1 MKPNVTKLNR
11 ILALA
16 IATAFII
23 IASGLGQQALAQKYS
38 HRPKAT
44 KFAQQGSNNAAAT
57 TVFNGGRD
65 LIDDAQWAKA
75 EEAFGQYVA
84 KYPQEKNLDAALYW
98 MAYAQAKLRKYNQ
111 SKDTIQKLLKTY
123 EKSIWKED
131 AELLMAQLPGAPVP
145 AKVDALTQIPD
156 PAGSPSVLVAPVA
169 VIPPTTPGFPAM
181 APIAPQQ
188 DPIRTQEMQERIAES
203 QARAIER
210 NREAQE
216 RMQERIAD
224 AQEKMKDKFKWDYE
238 VGIGKGMGMGVGV
251 GKGSD
256 DDPNSE
262 IKIVALQAL
271 CESDPQRCVAI
282 STDWLKP
289 NSGQTVVCRR
299 AALVFVARH
308 GGKAGTPIILGA
320 AQNDP
325 ELKVRTRAISL
336 LGSSNDDSVLSALRD
351 FALNSPQPE
360 VSEAALYALSQHT
373 SPQALNIL
381 ADFALST
388 KPIALRKT
396 AISSISSRPG
406 EPAVDALFKIYDSSQ
421 DLEIRKAVISGF
433 GNRKSERAGAKLV
446 EIAGSPSENIEL
458 RKQAI
463 RSIARRG
470 GESAVDTLMRLYD
483 AEKNEE
489 VKDIIMNSF
498 GSLNDKKVTNKLI
511 EIARNPQTPL
521 ERRRRVI
528 MLLSNRGKD
537 PDVIKYLEELLRTK

>member
-16 IATAFII
+16 IATAFIL
-23 IASGLGQQALAQKYS
+23 IASGLGQKAAAQKYS

-131 AELLMAQLPGAPVP
+131 AELLLAQLPGAPVP
-145 AKVDALTQIPD
+145 ARVDALTQIPEPNVLIS
-156 PAGSPSVLVAPVA
+156 PAVPGAPVALISPTNPGFPGVAPVA
-169 VIPPTTPGFPAM
+169 LP
-181 APIAPQQ
+181 Q

-203 QARAIER
+203 QARAMER

-216 RMQERIAD
+216 RMQERIVE

-238 VGIGKGMGMGVGV
+238 VGVGKGFGVGV

-256 DDPNSE
+256 DDSSE
-262 IKIVALQAL
+262 LKIVALQAL
-271 CESDPQRCVAI
+271 CESDQQRCVAI

-289 NSGQTVVCRR
+289 NSGQTVACKR
-299 AALVFVARH
+299 AALVFLARH
-308 GGKAGTPIILGA
+308 GGKAAMPIILGV
-320 AQNDP
+320 AQNET
-325 ELKVRTRAISL
+325 ELKVKTRAISL
-336 LGSSNDDSVLSALRD
+336 LGSSNDDSVLGALRD
-351 FALNSPQPE
+351 FALNSPQTE
-360 VSEAALYALSQHT
+360 VTEAALYALSQHT

-388 KPIALRKT
+388 KPIASRKT
-396 AISSISSRPG
+396 AISSIAGRPG

-421 DLEIRKAVISGF
+421 ELEIRKSVIAGF

-446 EIAGSPSENIEL
+446 EIASSPSENIEL

-463 RSIARRG
+463 RSVARRG
-470 GESAVDTLMRLYD
+470 GENAVDTLMRLYD
-483 AEKNEE
+483 VEKNEE
-489 VKDIIMNSF
+489 LKDTIMNSF
-498 GSLNDKKVTNKLI
+498 GSLSDKRVTNKLI

-521 ERRRRVI
+521 ERRRRIV

-537 PDVIKYLEELLRTK
+537 PDVIKYLEELLRTQ

>member
-23 IASGLGQQALAQKYS
+23 IASGLGQQAAAQKYS
-38 HRPKAT
+38 HRPRAN

-65 LIDDAQWAKA
+65 LIDDAQWSKA
-75 EEAFGQYVA
+75 EEAFAQYVA

-111 SKDTIQKLLKTY
+111 SKDTIQKLLKSY
-123 EKSIWKED
+123 EKSVWKED
-131 AELLMAQLPGAPVP
+131 AELLLAQLPGAVP
-145 AKVDALTQIPD
+145 AKVDVLTQTPE
-156 PAGSPSVLVAPVA
+156 PPVVSPSVAISPVA
-169 VIPPTTPGFPAM
+169 VIPPTTQGFPGG
-181 APIAPQQ
+181 APVAPPQ

-216 RMQERIAD
+216 RMQERIAE
-224 AQEKMKDKFKWDYE
+224 AQEKMKDKFKYDWDYQ
-238 VGIGKGMGMGVGV
+238 VGKGFGVGV

-262 IKIVALQAL
+262 LKIVALQAL
-271 CESDPQRCVAI
+271 CESDQQRCVAI
-282 STDWLKP
+282 ATDWLKS
-289 NSGQTVVCRR
+289 NSGQTVACKR
-299 AALVFVARH
+299 AALSLLARH
-308 GGKAGTPIILGA
+308 GGKAATPTILGV
-320 AQNDP
+320 AQNEAD
-325 ELKVRTRAISL
+325 LKIKVRAISL
-336 LGSSNDDSVLSALRD
+336 LGASNDESVLGPLRD
-351 FALNSPQPE
+351 FALNSTQTE
-360 VSEAALYALSQHT
+360 VSEAALYALSQHN
-373 SPQALNIL
+373 SPAALNAL
-381 ADFALST
+381 ADIALST

-396 AISSISSRPG
+396 AIRSIANRPG

-421 DLEIRKAVISGF
+421 DIEIRKSVISGF

-446 EIAGSPSENIEL
+446 EIARTSDNVEL
-458 RKQAI
+458 RKAAI
-463 RSIARRG
+463 SAIGRRG
-470 GESAVDTLMRLYD
+470 GEGAVDTLMNLYD
-483 AEKNEE
+483 SEKNEE
-489 VKDIIMNSF
+489 MKDTIMNSF
-498 GSLNDKKVTNKLI
+498 GNLNDKKVTDKLI
-511 EIARNPQTPL
+511 SIARNPQTPL

-537 PDVIKYLEELLRTK
+537 PDVIKYLEELLRTQ

>member
-75 EEAFGQYVA
+75 EEAFAQYVA

-98 MAYAQAKLRKYNQ
+98 MAYSQAKLRKYNQ

-131 AELLMAQLPGAPVP
+131 AELLLAQLPGAPVP

-156 PAGSPSVLVAPVA
+156 PVVSPPVGVAPVA
-169 VIPPTTPGFPAM
+169 VISPTTPGFPVM
-181 APIAPQQ
+181 APIAPPQ
-188 DPIRTQEMQERIAES
+188 DPIRTQEMQERIFEA
-203 QARAIER
+203 QTKAIER

-216 RMQERIAD
+216 RMQERMAE

-238 VGIGKGMGMGVGV
+238 VGVGKGFGVGV
-251 GKGSD
+251 GKGFD

-289 NSGQTVVCRR
+289 NSGQTVACKR
-299 AALVFVARH
+299 AALVFLARH
-308 GGKAGTPIILGA
+308 GGKSATPVILGV
-320 AQNDP
+320 AQTEPD
-325 ELKVRTRAISL
+325 LKIKTRAISL
-336 LGSSNDDSVLSALRD
+336 LGSSNEDSVLGALRD
-351 FALNSPQPE
+351 FALNSPQSE
-360 VSEAALYALSQHT
+360 VVEAAVYALSQHT
-373 SPQALNIL
+373 SPQALNSL
-381 ADFALST
+381 ADIALST
-388 KPIALRKT
+388 KPLPLRKT
-396 AISSISSRPG
+396 AIRGIYTRAG

-421 DLEIRKAVISGF
+421 ELEIRKSVIYGF

-446 EIAGSPSENIEL
+446 EIARSAENIEL
-458 RKQAI
+458 RKEAI

-470 GESAVDTLMRLYD
+470 GANAVDILMSLYD
-483 AEKNEE
+483 SEKNEDL
-489 VKDIIMNSF
+489 KDTIMNSF
-498 GSLNDKKVTNKLI
+498 GSLNDKRVTDKLI
-511 EIARNPQTPL
+511 AIARNPQTPL

-537 PDVIKYLEELLRTK
+537 PDVIKYLEELLRTQ

>member
-16 IATAFII
+16 IATAFIL
-23 IASGLGQQALAQKYS
+23 IASGLGQQAAAQKYS

-156 PAGSPSVLVAPVA
+156 PVVSPPVA
-169 VIPPTTPGFPAM
+169 VIPPTTPGFPGV
-181 APIAPQQ
+181 APVAPPQ
-188 DPIRTQEMQERIAES
+188 DPIRAQEMQERIAEA
-203 QARAIER
+203 QARSLER
-210 NREAQE
+210 SREAQE
-216 RMQERIAD
+216 RMAEKMAE
-224 AQEKMKDKFKWDYE
+224 AQEKMKDKFKYDLDL
-238 VGIGKGMGMGVGV
+238 GFGKGMGVGI

-256 DDPNSE
+256 DDPSE
-262 IKIVALQAL
+262 FKIVVLQAL
-271 CESDPQRCVAI
+271 CESDPQRCVAV

-289 NSGQTVVCRR
+289 NSGQTTACKR
-299 AALVFVARH
+299 AALVFLARH
-308 GGKAGTPIILGA
+308 GGKAATPIILGV

-325 ELKVRTRAISL
+325 DLKVKTRAISL
-336 LGSSNDDSVLSALRD
+336 LGSSNDDSVLGALRD
-351 FALNSPQPE
+351 FALNSTQTE
-360 VSEAALYALSQHT
+360 VTEAGLYALSQHT

-388 KPIALRKT
+388 KPIAARKT
-396 AISSISSRPG
+396 AISSISGRPG
-406 EPAVDALFKIYDSSQ
+406 EPALDALFKIYESSQ
-421 DLEIRKAVISGF
+421 ELEIRKSVISGF
-433 GNRKSERAGAKLV
+433 GNRKSERAGTKLV
-446 EIAGSPSENIEL
+446 EIASSPSENIEL

-470 GESAVDTLMRLYD
+470 GVNAVDTLMRLYD

-489 VKDIIMNSF
+489 VKDTIMNSF
-498 GSLNDKKVTNKLI
+498 GSLNDKRVTDKLI
-511 EIARNPQTPL
+511 SIARNPQTPL

-537 PDVIKYLEELLRTK
+537 PDVIKYLEELLRTQ

>member
-16 IATAFII
+16 IATAFVI
-23 IASGLGQQALAQKYS
+23 IASGLGQQAVAQKYS

-75 EEAFGQYVA
+75 EEAFAQYVA

-111 SKDTIQKLLKTY
+111 SKDTLQKLLKTY
-123 EKSIWKED
+123 EKSVWKED

-145 AKVDALTQIPD
+145 ARVDALTQMPD
-156 PAGSPSVLVAPVA
+156 PVVSPPAAVSPAA
-169 VIPPTTPGFPAM
+169 VISPTTPGFPVM
-181 APIAPQQ
+181 APVAPPQ
-188 DPIRTQEMQERIAES
+188 DPIRTQEMQERIFEA
-203 QARAIER
+203 QTKAIER

-216 RMQERIAD
+216 RMQERIAE
-224 AQEKMKDKFKWDYE
+224 AQERMKDQFKWDYE
-238 VGIGKGMGMGVGV
+238 VGVGKGFGVGV

-289 NSGQTVVCRR
+289 NSGQTVACRR
-299 AALVFVARH
+299 AALVFLARH
-308 GGKAGTPIILGA
+308 GGKSATPIILGV
-320 AQNDP
+320 AQNETD
-325 ELKVRTRAISL
+325 LKIKVRAISL
-336 LGSSNDDSVLSALRD
+336 LGASNDESVLNPLRD
-351 FALNSPQPE
+351 FALNSTQSE
-360 VSEAALYALSQHT
+360 VSEAALYALSQHN
-373 SPQALNIL
+373 SPAALNAL
-381 ADFALST
+381 ADIALST

-396 AISSISSRPG
+396 AIRSIASRPG

-421 DLEIRKAVISGF
+421 EVEIRKSVISGF

-446 EIAGSPSENIEL
+446 EIARSSDNVEL
-458 RKQAI
+458 RKAAI
-463 RSIARRG
+463 SSIGRRG
-470 GESAVDTLMRLYD
+470 GVGAVDTLMSLYD
-483 AEKNEE
+483 SEKNEE
-489 VKDIIMNSF
+489 MKDVIMNSF
-498 GSLNDKKVTNKLI
+498 GNLNDPRVTDKLI
-511 EIARNPQTPL
+511 AIAKNPQTPI

-537 PDVIKYLEELLRTK
+537 PKVIQYLEELLRTQ